1 MPTLS
6 EKTKTF
12 FKYFLMVIVVFSTD
26 TYITFSNLNVTVK
39 KIFQFA
45 LILSAAIMFFISF
58 GKGKRSSRL
67 IKAFLVMS
75 FFIGISM
82 IINRDFSKSMLF
94 KVIVVFFGASYVSV
108 FSFKDFRLCYV
119 RMMKIVAIYSIAV
132 LALSPLILKI
142 PFLPHINN
150 GYSEV
155 VFCGLTNLASGTARW
170 RNWGPFWEPGVYQI
184 YLCLALL
191 FTLYDNNSKLFT
203 TIVFTLAIIS
213 TLSTSGIICLIVI
226 FVSYLLSGEKT
237 LSFGYARLNIQKKA
251 YLYFFGFLSILIF
264 LYACYS
270 FNLLA
275 VIFEKLSPSSERF
288 ESTQSRLYSTYA
300 DFYIFMH
307 HPLGVGSVKLSDA
320 FDEYMLMKGITVY
333 SNSNGLITNFA
344 MFGIGFGIIYVVL
357 LYKLSLYFTKNKFS
371 NTIIFLVF
379 ILMLFS
385 EPLQHSA
392 IFNTIIFYGAVRQ
405 SNPNKKTKNFCM
417 VYRG

>member
-1 MPTLS
+1 MSTLS
-6 EKTKTF
+6 EKKKTF
-12 FKYFLMVIVVFSTD
+12 FKYFLTVIVVFSTD
-26 TYITFSNLNVTVK
+26 AYITFSNLNVTVK

-45 LILSAAIMFFISF
+45 LILSAAIMFVISF

-67 IKAFLVMS
+67 IKAFSFMV

-82 IINRDFSKSMLF
+82 IINRDFSKSMIF
-94 KVIVVFFGASYVSV
+94 KIIVIFFGASYVSV
-108 FSFKDFRLCYV
+108 FSFKEFRLCYV
-119 RMMKIVAIYSIAV
+119 RVMKIVAIYSIVV
-132 LALSPLILKI
+132 LALSPFILKI
-142 PFLPHINN
+142 PFLPHIRN

-203 TIVFTLAIIS
+203 VIVFVVAILS
-213 TLSTSGIICLIVI
+213 TLSTSGVICLIVI
-226 FVSYLLSGEKT
+226 SVSYFLSGEKT
-237 LSFGYARLNIQKKA
+237 LSSGYARLNNRKRA
-251 YLYFFGFLSILIF
+251 CLYFIGFLSVCVF

-275 VIFEKLSPSSERF
+275 VIFEKLSPASERF

-300 DFYIFMH
+300 DFYIFMR
-307 HPLGVGSVKLSDA
+307 HPLGVGSVKLSDL

-333 SNSNGLITNFA
+333 SNSNGLLTNFA
-344 MFGIGFGIIYVVL
+344 MFGIGSGVIYLIL
-357 LYKLSLYFTKNKFS
+357 LYRLSLFFTKNKFS
-371 NTIIFLVF
+371 NVIIFFVF

-392 IFNTIIFYGAVRQ
+392 LFNMIIFYGAVKQ
-405 SNPNKKTKNFCM
+405 KNPIKTEKKLCGIKQE
-417 VYRG
+417 